1 MYTSILKL
9 IYIHNALLHVLTN
22 HVAIFWEVKYKD
34 GHMIGQNR

>member
-9 IYIHNALLHVLTN
+9 VCIHNDLLLVLTN
-22 HVAIFWEVKYKD
+22 HVAIFKEVKYKD